1 MSSSQTSS
9 SSSEPSTELTV
20 TPSASKGERHVL
32 DDLVGQLADVT
43 CGVSVQLGHGR
54 VSMERLLSLERNVV
68 LRLFQA
74 AGEDLQ
80 VVVNG
85 VAIALG
91 EIVILDDR
99 TALRVTQIAAP
110 AADEEGA

>member
-9 SSSEPSTELTV
+9 SSSE
-20 TPSASKGERHVL
+20 RHVL
-32 DDLVGQLADVT
+32 DELVGPLADVT
-43 CGVSVQLGHGR
+43 CGVSVQLGNGR

-68 LRLFQA
+68 LRLTQA

-85 VAIALG
+85 IAIAHG

-99 TALRVTQIAAP
+99 TALRVTQLAAP
-110 AADEEGA
+110 ANDEEGA